1 MREFSD
7 EMLGGIAARFK
18 ALAEPMRLR
27 VLDVLRRRERTVGEL
42 VRATGANQ
50 ANVSKHLAVL
60 HREGFVSRRRDG
72 LHVYY
77 GVSDPR
83 VFELCD
89 IVCGELGR
97 RAAAQARVFGSA
109 RTSRRARG

>member
-1 MREFSD
+1 MPKFSD
-7 EMLGGIAARFK
+7 EMLGGIAARLK

-27 VLDVLRRRERTVGEL
+27 VLDALRRRERTVGEL
-42 VRATGANQ
+42 VRVTGANQ

-89 IVCGELGR
+89 IVCGDLGR
-97 RAAAQARVFGSA
+97 RAAAQARVFGGRSA
-109 RTSRRARG
+109 GGRR

>member
-7 EMLGGIAARFK
+7 EMLEGIAARFK

-27 VLDVLRRRERTVGEL
+27 VLDALRRRERTVGEL
-42 VRATGANQ
+42 VRVTGANQ

-60 HREGFVSRRRDG
+60 HREGFVSRRREG

-89 IVCGELGR
+89 IVCGDLGR
-97 RAAAQARVFGSA
+97 RAAAQARAFGA
-109 RTSRRARG
+109 SRAAHGRR